1 MWSMINNADDIAAF
15 MNSVGYFH
23 DSCIKEIK
31 YVSGAFVNEDLAMH
45 PINDKRNLSIIIQR
59 QKAPMSVIEL
69 FFEKIDF
76 LRLFPNDERYTCEIL
91 GAAMFIKDGNI
102 YWCDCGD
109 ITEESIDEYGG
120 TVVCASKL
128 RWRAIEARLGKEE
141 FFIPK
146 SQP

>member
-1 MWSMINNADDIAAF
+1 MWNIIDNSNDVAAF
-15 MNSVGYFH
+15 MASIGHFH

-59 QKAPMSVIEL
+59 QKEPMSIIEL

-76 LRLFPNDERYTCEIL
+76 LRLFPIDERYTCEIL
-91 GAAMFIKDGNI
+91 DAAMFIKEDRI

-109 ITEESIDEYGG
+109 ISEDNVDKYGG

-128 RWRAIEARLGKEE
+128 RWRALEIGLGKEE
-141 FFIPK
+141 FFVSK
-146 SQP
+146 R